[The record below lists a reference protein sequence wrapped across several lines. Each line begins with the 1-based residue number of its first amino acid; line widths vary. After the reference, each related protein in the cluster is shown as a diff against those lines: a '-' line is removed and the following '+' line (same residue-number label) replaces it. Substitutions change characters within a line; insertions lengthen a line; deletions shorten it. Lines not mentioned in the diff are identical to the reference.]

1 MENLLQNSRSFSQS
15 CRPHRRA
22 PEVGRVTR
30 RTLIVI
36 LHWSTVFLILAMVK
50 GGTSE
55 PWVLGLFA
63 ALVGLWGTVT
73 LLFGLMGRPG
83 PKLSPPLRRAYPWM
97 HRSLHILLALT
108 ALAVVM
114 RLIGR
119 PLPWLDAWT
128 MLLVTLSVG
137 TLHGVFQFWRHTALY
152 DNALRLITP
161 RFMHKIL

>member
-1 MENLLQNSRSFSQS
+1 M
-15 CRPHRRA
+15 
-22 PEVGRVTR
+22 TR
-30 RTLIVI
+30 RNLTVA
-36 LHWSTVFLILAMVK
+36 LHWSIVFLILAMVK

-55 PWVLGLFA
+55 RWVLALFA
-63 ALVGLWGTVT
+63 VFVALWGAMT
-73 LLFGLMGRPG
+73 LILGLMGRPG

-108 ALAVVM
+108 AIAVVF

-128 MLLVTLSVG
+128 MLLVTLSAG
-137 TLHGVFQFWRHTALY
+137 TFHGVFHFWRHTALY

-161 RFMHKIL
+161 RFMHNIL